1 MFEKQ
6 RISSQIPNLELAGTS
21 LNSEKNLSLKCLY
34 AVLAYKIFAVL
45 GLRRSVDFSL
55 AVARRGYPLVAVR
68 GLITLTSP
76 AAELGLQGI
85 LASAVAALQLSTCS
99 SQALEHRF
107 SSSGFHGLSCSAACG
122 IFPDQGSD
130 LRLLHWQADSLPL
143 SHQGDPW
150 GKKS

>member
-6 RISSQIPNLELAGTS
+6 HISSQIPHLELSGTS
-21 LNSEKNLSLKCLY
+21 LNLGKNLSLKCLY
-34 AVLAYKIFAVL
+34 VFVFAVP
-45 GLRRSVDFSL
+45 GLRCFADFSP
-55 AVARRGYPLVAVR
+55 AEARSGYPLVAVR
-68 GLITLTSP
+68 GLLIALTSP
-76 AAELGLQGI
+76 AVELGLQGI

-107 SSSGFHGLSCSAACG
+107 NRSGFHGLSCSAACG